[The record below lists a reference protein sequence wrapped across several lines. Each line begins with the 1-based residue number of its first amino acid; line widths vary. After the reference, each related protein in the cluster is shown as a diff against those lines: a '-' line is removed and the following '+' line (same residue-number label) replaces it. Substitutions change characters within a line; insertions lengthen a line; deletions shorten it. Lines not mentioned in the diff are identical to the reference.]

1 MGRCCGVELDPVN
14 RKLFQLCAGNLH
26 TFLNSVTVQFT
37 EVEKSKVQVG
47 SALSFEQLFIRRTRF
62 VLKVH
67 VQVLRNS
74 VLVACKLLLVRTYG
88 GSGMHSIITV

>member
-1 MGRCCGVELDPVN
+1 MRFLKLSRLKSMGRCCGVELDPVN

-47 SALSFEQLFIRRTRF
+47 SALSFEQLFIRRTNF
-62 VLKVH
+62 PITIILD
-67 VQVLRNS
+67 N
-74 VLVACKLLLVRTYG
+74 AKL
-88 GSGMHSIITV
+88 